1 MMTPNRVSPL
11 WTVSSTGKP
20 GTHLSQCSR
29 SRPVGPERWR
39 ALPASRHD
47 SAAWERGGMGMAP
60 RQPRLQGAD
69 GTLSVPGG
77 FPPPFVPQPHTPA
90 QTSLFAKDLEV
101 ATAETACP
109 CGGFL
114 SLYGEK
120 QGRMRATVP
129 PPPLGSSHLT
139 G

>member
-29 SRPVGPERWR
+29 FRPVGPERGR

-47 SAAWERGGMGMAP
+47 SAAWGRGGMGVAP

-77 FPPPFVPQPHTPA
+77 LLPPFVPQPHTPA
-90 QTSLFAKDLEV
+90 QTSLFAKDLKV
-101 ATAETACP
+101 AAAETTRP
-109 CGGFL
+109 FGGFL
-114 SLYGEK
+114 NLYGDK

-129 PPPLGSSHLT
+129 PPPLGSSHRT

>member
-1 MMTPNRVSPL
+1 
-11 WTVSSTGKP
+11 
-20 GTHLSQCSR
+20 
-29 SRPVGPERWR
+29 
-39 ALPASRHD
+39 
-47 SAAWERGGMGMAP
+47 MGVAP

-77 FPPPFVPQPHTPA
+77 LLPPFVPQPHTPA

-101 ATAETACP
+101 ATEETACS

-120 QGRMRATVP
+120 QAE
-129 PPPLGSSHLT
+129 
-139 G
+139 